1 MPIPRTSNNLGIVPA
16 PRGMLASMLARA
28 AVLLLVV
35 GAAFALA
42 ARRAGRLARMVRLGR
57 RVDRHGD
64 LPRRIGR
71 EATEVLGQRKLLQRF
86 GPGMMHALIFWGF
99 RSC

>member
-1 MPIPRTSNNLGIVPA
+1 
-16 PRGMLASMLARA
+16 MLASMLVRA

-42 ARRAGRLARMVRLGR
+42 ARRARPLARMVRLGR
-57 RVDRHGD
+57 PVDRHGD
-64 LPRRIGR
+64 LPAGSAA

-86 GPGMMHALIFWGF
+86 GPG
-99 RSC
+99 

>member
-1 MPIPRTSNNLGIVPA
+1 
-16 PRGMLASMLARA
+16 MLASMLVRA
-28 AVLLLVV
+28 AVLLLLV

-57 RVDRHGD
+57 PVDRTATS
-64 LPRRIGR
+64 RRAGR

-86 GPGMMHALIFWGF
+86 GPG
-99 RSC
+99 SCMP